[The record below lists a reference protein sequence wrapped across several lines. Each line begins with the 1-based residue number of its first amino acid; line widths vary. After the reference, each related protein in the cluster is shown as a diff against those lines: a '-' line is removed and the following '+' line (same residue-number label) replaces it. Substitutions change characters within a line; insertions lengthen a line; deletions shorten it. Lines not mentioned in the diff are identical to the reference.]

1 MNPSPSPPKPSAPR
15 WRLKAEPVE
24 SKELAA
30 ATGLPP
36 VLATLLAQRGV
47 MTAAET
53 RDFLVP
59 KLASLSDPRQV
70 PEMSLAVE
78 RLFRAVDRKE
88 KVVLYG
94 DYDVD
99 GVTSVA
105 LMHLTL
111 AAYGLPTD
119 YFVPMRLEEG
129 YGLSLEGLARCFGQ
143 FGKPDLVVALDC
155 GTTSTGELKWL
166 AEQGVDAVIIDH
178 HELAPEGRPECVALV
193 NPKLGDS
200 FHYFCTAGLVFKTA
214 HALLRERRLDDF
226 DLKEALDLVAL
237 GTVADLVP
245 LVDENRL
252 LVRRGLEA
260 LAQTQRVG
268 LRALMQSAGVDGV
281 LHTHHVGFRLG
292 PRLNAAGRLDKA
304 TAALELLLT
313 EDPEFA
319 TSQAALLEERNKDR
333 QAVELDVLKQAEAML
348 EEMDLESAPAIVL
361 GSREWHPGVI
371 GIVASRLSRSLNRP
385 AILVAI
391 DEAGMGKGSG
401 RSVAGF
407 SLVEAID
414 ACREF
419 LVRGGGHAMAAGIS
433 IEEDRIDA
441 FREAFNAVA
450 KRVLN
455 GSDRTP
461 VLELD
466 AEIELKDLTPGFL
479 QAYMLLEPFG
489 QKNPEPLLLCRHV
502 MPRLPG
508 RVMKE
513 KHLRLMLDQF
523 GAQMDA
529 RWFNAPIGNLPP
541 APWDVAGRLQR
552 SFYRGEERWAL
563 VIEAARSAE

>member
-1 MNPSPSPPKPSAPR
+1 MNSSSPTLKPSAPR
-15 WRLKAEPVE
+15 WTLKAEPAE
-24 SKELAA
+24 SKELAS
-30 ATGLPP
+30 ATGLPH
-36 VLATLLAQRGV
+36 VLATLLAQRGIK
-47 MTAAET
+47 TAAET

-59 KLASLSDPRQV
+59 KLASLRDPREV
-70 PEMSLAVE
+70 PEMTLAVE
-78 RLFRAVDRKE
+78 RLFQAVDRKE
-88 KVVLYG
+88 KVILYG

-105 LMHLTL
+105 LMHLML

-129 YGLSLEGLARCFGQ
+129 YGLSLDGLARCFEQ

-155 GTTSTGELKWL
+155 GTTSIEELRWL
-166 AEQGVDAVIIDH
+166 AGQGVDAVIVDH
-178 HELAPEGRPECVALV
+178 HELSPEGRPECKALV
-193 NPKLGDS
+193 NPKLGADY
-200 FHYFCTAGLVFKTA
+200 HYFCTAGLVFKTA
-214 HALLRERRLDDF
+214 HALLRERRLDSF
-226 DLKEALDLVAL
+226 DLKETLDLVAL

-260 LAQTQRVG
+260 LAQTRRVG
-268 LRALMQSAGVDGV
+268 LRALMQSAGVEGV

-292 PRLNAAGRLDKA
+292 PRINAAGRLDKA
-304 TAALELLLT
+304 TAALELVLT
-313 EDPEFA
+313 EDPVFA
-319 TSQAALLEERNKDR
+319 TSQAALLEERNKER
-333 QAVELDVLKQAEAML
+333 QAVELAVLKQAEAML
-348 EEMDLESAPAIVL
+348 EDMDLEKAHAIVL

-371 GIVASRLSRSLNRP
+371 GIVASRISRSLNRP
-385 AILVAI
+385 TILVAI
-391 DEAGMGKGSG
+391 DESGMGKGSG
-401 RSVAGF
+401 RSVTGF

-414 ACREF
+414 TCREH

-433 IEEDRIDA
+433 IEEGRIDS
-441 FREAFNAVA
+441 FREAFSEVA
-450 KRVLN
+450 KTVLN

-461 VLELD
+461 QLEMH
-466 AEIELKDLTPGFL
+466 AEIELKDLTPAFL

-489 QKNPEPLLLCRHV
+489 QKNPEPIFLCRHV

-513 KHLRLMLDQF
+513 KHLRIMLDQF

-529 RWFNAPIGNLPP
+529 RWFNAPIQNLPP
-541 APWDVAGRLQR
+541 PPWDIAGRLQR
-552 SFYRGEERWAL
+552 SFFRGEERWAF